1 MYESESKGGRF
12 VDKVKDGEFVL
23 FLKYVGSIDDT
34 LDPTRRL
41 ALDIDVAPLLLGKQL
56 RQGHVKQKCTKDF
69 LDIFADTMGDRGGWP
84 RVTNSL
90 KCPGCMVDPGFPG
103 MPTQSGL
110 RMLLDQDFTVDKA
123 AALVARFGDWHDS
136 MCLLA
141 KDNVHTEEH
150 YSELISTSCSVLAQ
164 EFRGKDVSLSEHANM
179 SRVLIGVEKLTRFD
193 PENYEGGFQV
203 G

>member
-1 MYESESKGGRF
+1 M
-12 VDKVKDGEFVL
+12 
-23 FLKYVGSIDDT
+23 
-34 LDPTRRL
+34 
-41 ALDIDVAPLLLGKQL
+41 KQ
-56 RQGHVKQKCTKDF
+56 QCTKDF

-84 RVTNSL
+84 WVTNSL

-110 RMLLDQDFTVDKA
+110 RMLLDEDFTVDKA

-150 YSELISTSCSVLAQ
+150 YSELISSSCSVLAQ

-179 SRVLIGVEKLTRFD
+179 SRLLIGVEKVTRFD
-193 PENYEGGFQV
+193 PENHEVGFQV
-203 G
+203 GWKNAIAKWLALSYAPGTAQNYAFGKEHPKYADTYADRRG